1 MVAYPSG
8 PIIHRFRRSALV
20 ESAPGRSHVDLADS
34 MVRDC
39 VRNPG
44 DHSWVPLAQFTD
56 NPCALVGATNSIL
69 VSFIRPLCL
78 LSEQIR
84 SFTITVLYGDGPR
97 VKARMLSTRPP
108 NIQLTTDVRGGNIC
122 R

>member
-69 VSFIRPLCL
+69 VSFIRS
-78 LSEQIR
+78 LS
-84 SFTITVLYGDGPR
+84 ITVLYGDGPR

-108 NIQLTTDVRGGNIC
+108 NI
-122 R
+122 